1 MIEVGAHRQLRLITT
16 GSRRL
21 HGSAIVAVRCSI
33 APSLERVKRSTTCS
47 WSLCLARQM
56 VWFAAT
62 LVVSTT
68 SVSPSQRP
76 VRVAETARSLTRRRP
91 AAVHVHRSAR
101 VPFPVVQFHPVGTE
115 RPDLELM
122 WREHLACQTPRLAL
136 EQAGVVGRVERIGR
150 QRGGRQAALDVG
162 VVLVGAG
169 LGAELSDGFAVVGG
183 VVQQRVQPLDAG
195 ISAPGGAE
203 ARHDCHRRVAPHPFQ
218 LSTRAETGRCPRWAR
233 PATSPGES
241 SPRDT
246 VVTSR
251 EFEALLHQRLPAG
264 QMY

>member
-21 HGSAIVAVRCSI
+21 HGSATVAVSCSI

-56 VWFAAT
+56 VRFAAT

-76 VRVAETARSLTRRRP
+76 VEWPRRAGSLARRRP
-91 AAVHVHRSAR
+91 TAVHVHHSAR
-101 VPFPVVQFHPVGTE
+101 VPFAVVQFHPVGTE

-136 EQAGVVGRVERIGR
+136 EQAGIVGRVERIGR
-150 QRGGRQAALDVG
+150 QRGGRQAALDVA
-162 VVLVGAG
+162 VVLVGAC
-169 LGAELSDGFAVVGG
+169 LGAELSDRFAVVGG
-183 VVQQRVQPLDAG
+183 VVQQRVQALDAG
-195 ISAPGGAE
+195 VRAPGGAE
-203 ARHDCHRRVAPHPFQ
+203 SRHDRDWRVAPHPFQ
-218 LSTRAETGRCPRWAR
+218 LRLRRRLGDALDGPGQRHHHQENQ
-233 PATSPGES
+233 SP
-241 SPRDT
+241 
-246 VVTSR
+246 
-251 EFEALLHQRLPAG
+251 
-264 QMY
+264 